1 MTLPYLDDPGTLDE
15 MTVMELDGLVAKIN
29 AFLGREHQ
37 SDGTHGAVTATS
49 LTVLGGLREHRRTA
63 ALGDWAAVPYAAT
76 DFTGS
81 GTMLWTVEAADAQV
95 RRFTVIGHTLH
106 YNLALA
112 ATSVGGTV
120 SNELRVALPAGF
132 TIAALSNQLCLR
144 NDAGTGNLVGLATC
158 VAGDRFVRCQLP
170 TGANWT
176 AAINSTSIYATLTIE
191 VTG

>member
-37 SDGTHGAVTATS
+37 SDGTHGAITATS
-49 LTVLGGLREHRRTA
+49 LVVVGGIRANGRA
-63 ALGDWAAVPYAAT
+63 VPMGDWAAVPYAAT
-76 DFTGS
+76 DFTAS
-81 GTMLWTVEAADAQV
+81 GTMLWTVEPADVQV

-106 YNLALA
+106 YNLALV
-112 ATSVGGTV
+112 ATTVGGTV
-120 SNELRVALPAGF
+120 SSELRVALPKGY
-132 TIAALSNQLCLR
+132 TVAALSNQICVR
-144 NDAGTGNLVGLATC
+144 NDAGTGNQAGLATS
-158 VAGDRFVRCQLP
+158 VPGDKFVRCQLP

-176 AAINSTSIYATLTIE
+176 VATNSTSIYATLTIE